1 MTMQDSEETRAR
13 PAARRPTQLL
23 RDILDTSDEF
33 EQHVGRTL
41 SVNATDLEAMEHLI
55 MHGPLPPTELSRR
68 LNISTAAVTGVI
80 DRLIG
85 VGHVTREQ
93 HPTDRRSV
101 VVVPNPRSV
110 ETAMATLM
118 PMIMGIDRVLDDFND
133 DEKKIIERY
142 LDGVV
147 TIYRAQLPEPSD
159 VPPPKPA
166 IVRPAVEAP
175 GPRRTSW
182 KPGAHPDGPSVLP
195 SSL

>member
-1 MTMQDSEETRAR
+1 MQHTQPASER

-55 MHGPLPPTELSRR
+55 MHGPLAPTDLSRR

-93 HPTDRRSV
+93 HPTDRRSI

-118 PMIMGIDRVLDDFND
+118 PMIMGIDRVLDDFD
-133 DEKKIIERY
+133 DVEKAVIERY

-147 TIYRAQLPEPSD
+147 TVYRAQLPETGD

-166 IVRPAVEAP
+166 VPRPSANAP
-175 GPRRTSW
+175 GPRRSSW
-182 KPGAHPDGPSVLP
+182 KPELQTDGPPVLP
-195 SSL
+195 SITK

>member
-1 MTMQDSEETRAR
+1 MQHTDKPMER
-13 PAARRPTQLL
+13 PPARRPTQLL

-33 EQHVGRTL
+33 EQHLGRTL
-41 SVNATDLEAMEHLI
+41 AVNATDLEAMEHLI

-68 LNISTAAVTGVI
+68 LNISTAAVTAVI

-118 PMIMGIDRVLDDFND
+118 PMIMGIDRVLDEFD
-133 DEKKIIERY
+133 DAEKMVIERY
-142 LDGVV
+142 LDRVV
-147 TIYRAQLPEPSD
+147 TVYRAQLPKPDD

-166 IVRPAVEAP
+166 IAP
-175 GPRRTSW
+175 RYLVGIP
-182 KPGAHPDGPSVLP
+182 
-195 SSL
+195 

>member
-1 MTMQDSEETRAR
+1 MIIMQPSEDASAR
-13 PAARRPTQLL
+13 PEARRPTQLL

-55 MHGPLPPTELSRR
+55 THGPLAPTELSRR
-68 LNISTAAVTGVI
+68 LNISTAAVTAVI

-85 VGHVTREQ
+85 VGHVTRVQ

-118 PMIMGIDRVLDDFND
+118 PMIMGIDRVLDEFD
-133 DEKKIIERY
+133 DAEKEVIERY
-142 LDGVV
+142 LDRVV
-147 TIYRAQLPEPSD
+147 TVYRAQLPEPAD

-166 IVRPAVEAP
+166 IA
-175 GPRRTSW
+175 PRRVDTPGQRRSSW
-182 KPGAHPDGPSVLP
+182 KTETHLDGPTFNR
-195 SSL
+195 

>member
-1 MTMQDSEETRAR
+1 MQPPQAATER

-23 RDILDTSDEF
+23 RDILDSSDEF

-41 SVNATDLEAMEHLI
+41 SVNSTDLEAMEHLI

-85 VGHVTREQ
+85 VGHVTRQQ

-118 PMIMGIDRVLDDFND
+118 PMIMGIDRVLDDFD
-133 DEKKIIERY
+133 DAEKQVIERY
-142 LDGVV
+142 LDSVV
-147 TIYRAQLPEPSD
+147 TIYRARLPEPGD
-159 VPPPKPA
+159 VPAPKPA
-166 IVRPAVEAP
+166 VPRPLAEVP
-175 GPRRTSW
+175 GPRQSSW
-182 KPGAHPDGPSVLP
+182 KPETHADGISVLP
-195 SSL
+195 PLTQ

>member
-1 MTMQDSEETRAR
+1 MQHSEQAPER

-55 MHGPLPPTELSRR
+55 MHGPLGPTELSRR

-101 VVVPNPRSV
+101 VVVPNPKSV

-118 PMIMGIDRVLDDFND
+118 PMIMGIDRVLDDFD
-133 DEKKIIERY
+133 DAEKAVIERY

-147 TIYRAQLPEPSD
+147 TIYRAQLPEPGD

-166 IVRPAVEAP
+166 VPRPRADTP

-182 KPGAHPDGPSVLP
+182 KPESQSDGTSVL
-195 SSL
+195 SSLTK

>member
-1 MTMQDSEETRAR
+1 MQATDGVIPR
-13 PAARRPTQLL
+13 PESRRPTQLL

-33 EQHVGRTL
+33 EQHLGRTL

-55 MHGPLPPTELSRR
+55 THGPLPPTELSRR
-68 LNISTAAVTGVI
+68 LNVSTAAVTAVI

-101 VVVPNPRSV
+101 VVVPNPQSV

-118 PMIMGIDRVLDDFND
+118 PMIMGIDRVLDEFD
-133 DEKKIIERY
+133 DAEKAIIERY
-142 LDGVV
+142 LDRVV
-147 TIYRAQLPEPSD
+147 TVYRHQLPEPGD

-166 IVRPAVEAP
+166 IVRPQHGAP
-175 GPRRTSW
+175 GPRRSSW
-182 KPGAHPDGPSVLP
+182 KPEPRPDGLPVLP
-195 SSL
+195 TVR

>member
-1 MTMQDSEETRAR
+1 MSMQDSDQALAR
-13 PAARRPTQLL
+13 PQARRPTQLL
-23 RDILDTSDEF
+23 RDILDTSEEF

-41 SVNATDLEAMEHLI
+41 SVNATDLDAMEHLI
-55 MHGPLPPTELSRR
+55 QSGPLAPTELSRR

-118 PMIMGIDRVLDDFND
+118 PMIMGIDSVLDEFND
-133 DEKKIIERY
+133 EEKDVIERY
-142 LDGVV
+142 LNRVV
-147 TIYRAQLPEPSD
+147 VIYREQLPAPED
-159 VPPPKPA
+159 VPAPKPA
-166 IVRPAVEAP
+166 VAPTRVEAP
-175 GPRRTSW
+175 GPRRSSW
-182 KPGAHPDGPSVLP
+182 KPDTHYASPPLP
-195 SSL
+195 

>member
-1 MTMQDSEETRAR
+1 MRMQPTDKPVGR
-13 PAARRPTQLL
+13 PTARRPTQLL

-33 EQHVGRTL
+33 ELHVGRTL

-68 LNISTAAVTGVI
+68 LNISTAAVTAVI

-85 VGHVTREQ
+85 VGHVTRQQ

-118 PMIMGIDRVLDDFND
+118 PMIMGIDQVLDEFD
-133 DEKKIIERY
+133 DAENKVIERY

-147 TIYRAQLPEPSD
+147 TIYRAQLPDSGE
-159 VPPPKPA
+159 VPPPKSAVP
-166 IVRPAVEAP
+166 RPRADVP
-175 GPRRTSW
+175 GPRRSSW
-182 KPGAHPDGPSVLP
+182 KPNR
-195 SSL
+195 

>member
-1 MTMQDSEETRAR
+1 MQHSREVMAP
-13 PAARRPTQLL
+13 PAARRPTRLL
-23 RDILDTSDEF
+23 RDILDTSEEF

-55 MHGPLPPTELSRR
+55 MNGPLPPTELSRR
-68 LNISTAAVTGVI
+68 LNISTAAVTSVI

-118 PMIMGIDRVLDDFND
+118 PMIMGIDQVLDEF
-133 DEKKIIERY
+133 DEAETTVIERY
-142 LDGVV
+142 LDRVV
-147 TIYRAQLPEPSD
+147 TIYRDQLPEP
-159 VPPPKPA
+159 
-166 IVRPAVEAP
+166 
-175 GPRRTSW
+175 TQ
-182 KPGAHPDGPSVLP
+182 VLP
-195 SSL
+195 EKG